1 MAYNRS
7 MTDGG
12 QAAGR
17 AFDPTTTSMMPSEVV
32 TRLVLLRHG
41 EVESFGE
48 RVVRGQLDAALSE
61 EGERQHAALARWLTA
76 NEARPDRLLSSD
88 LLRCADLARRLGE
101 GWGLEPEH
109 DGRLREQ
116 SMGTW
121 QGRTWRDISAED
133 PAAVSAYWDD
143 YAHTA
148 PPEGESLLDLAGRVG
163 GWLDAMLADH
173 AGETLVVSTHVGVIR
188 ALLCRL
194 LGVPP
199 TEALRFAPAVASSTE
214 LLLGEA
220 GAVLTR
226 MGERPWT
233 FETP

>member
-1 MAYNRS
+1 MVGA
-7 MTDGG
+7 MKDGG

-17 AFDPTTTSMMPSEVV
+17 PFDPTTTAMMPSEVV

-61 EGERQHAALARWLTA
+61 EGERQHAALAAWLLGR
-76 NEARPDRLLSSD
+76 EDPPHRLLSSD
-88 LLRCADLARRLGE
+88 LVRCADLARRLGA
-101 GWGLEPEH
+101 GWSIEVEH
-109 DGRLREQ
+109 DARLREQ

-133 PAAVSAYWDD
+133 AALVSAYWDD
-143 YAHTA
+143 YANTA
-148 PPEGESLLDLAGRVG
+148 PPGGESLIDLAARIG
-163 GWLDAMLADH
+163 GWLDATLAAH
-173 AGETLVVSTHVGVIR
+173 PGETLVVSTHVGVIR

-214 LLLGEA
+214 LLLSEA

-233 FETP
+233 FEAP